1 VRERKEEG
9 KKEAELERGRRD
21 DWAFIYPV
29 YLASVPFEQRNP
41 IRSSMN
47 HASVSAA
54 ITRGSQPATQRAPGT
69 AEQNL
74 APAIQEEE
82 EVQPCPGKR
91 AGSATAATAAA
102 AGAGPRSRADLC

>member
-1 VRERKEEG
+1 VQERKEER
-9 KKEAELERGRRD
+9 KEEAELERGRRG
-21 DWAFIYPV
+21 DWASIYPV
-29 YLASVPFEQRNP
+29 YLASVLFEQRNP

-54 ITRGSQPATQRAPGT
+54 ITRGSQPATQRAPGA

-82 EVQPCPGKR
+82 EVQPRPRKR
-91 AGSATAATAAA
+91 AAGAAAATAA
-102 AGAGPRSRADLC
+102 AGAGPRPRADLR